1 MSEVP
6 EARGPRLPDAIARV
20 PGPVWPF
27 LVLTVLAVYGRWQ
40 DLSGLQFGSPIN
52 DVALIA
58 GSVPPIVSP
67 LLGVALFS
75 RHPAAHRTMPSV
87 AFGVVLF
94 AVLTVVDRL
103 RAPILQS
110 IANLDPSFES
120 TAPAFLGY
128 GLVQALVSV
137 FALTYLSIGLADARR
152 FEDSPGRRTVLFLLV
167 VAAVGAPVVS
177 VLLGFAW
184 LSVQPLS
191 SLVSVVSVVAT
202 NLAWAYLGWNAYRGW
217 TAGEEPGT
225 GWALVAGASVRLCAH
240 RCPCDRVERV
250 RLVERREQQPATA
263 HLRGL
268 PAARHRAGGGLA
280 GAPGGVCRR
289 AAGRSRRGSERRGAR
304 GCSGGRRTVLGALR
318 PGRAAGQTRGCAGS

>member
-1 MSEVP
+1 MSEE
-6 EARGPRLPDAIARV
+6 EARGPRLPDAIVRV

-27 LVLTVLAVYGRWQ
+27 LALTALAAYGRWQ
-40 DLSGLQFGSPIN
+40 DLSGLSFGSPVN
-52 DVALIA
+52 DVALVA
-58 GSVPPIVSP
+58 GSIPPIVAP
-67 LLGVALFS
+67 LLGVALFA
-75 RHPAAHRTMPSV
+75 RHPTAHRTMPSV
-87 AFGVVLF
+87 AFGITLF

-110 IANLDPSFES
+110 IASLDPTFAS
-120 TAPAFLGY
+120 TGPAFLGY

-167 VAAVGAPVVS
+167 VGAVGAPAVS

-225 GWALVAGASVRLCAH
+225 GWALVAGGSVGYVLIAVLATVLSVFAWLSGASNSQ
-240 RCPCDRVERV
+240 PQ
-250 RLVERREQQPATA
+250 LVYEVYLLLGAA
-263 HLRGL
+263 LAGVWLALLAAFVVGL
-268 PAARHRAGGGLA
+268 PAVEDEAANA
-280 GAPGGVCRR
+280 NAPGD
-289 AAGRSRRGSERRGAR
+289 AAEADEPS
-304 GCSGGRRTVLGALR
+304 
-318 PGRAAGQTRGCAGS
+318 